1 MKQAIAVLGL
11 CVGMAWPTTSH
22 AFCGFYVSGADA
34 SLYNNATMVVM
45 MREGT
50 RTVLS
55 MQNNYQGPPEDFAM
69 IVPVPVVL
77 QEENVKTLPRE
88 IFARVDKLAAPRLVE
103 YWEQDPCRQLVA
115 YEALAGNAPM
125 ARRMKASAADESDAR
140 FGVTIEAEFTVAEY
154 DIVVLSANDSGG
166 LEKWLRKN
174 EYNIPKGAK
183 AVLRPYVEQNTKF
196 FVARVDSTKVKFR
209 DGKAV
214 LSPLRFHYDA
224 PTFTLP
230 VRLGLLNSAGKQDLI
245 VHILGKRQRY
255 EVANYKN
262 ASIPT
267 NIRVEDSVRESF
279 GGFYDALFERTTE
292 KNPGAV
298 VTEYAWDATTC
309 DPCPEPPL
317 RPDEL
322 ALLGG
327 DVIVPAEQDPYSD
340 IPGVVPRRS
349 RRPSFQP
356 YGFVL
361 TRLHYRYDK
370 DGLDED
376 LVFRAAGPIVGGRGM
391 PDQQGELG
399 ERRAQASSV
408 NNFQGRYVILH
419 RWEDELTCEN
429 PQRGSW
435 GGPPRG
441 PRPRPFAAGNTALE
455 GIATKTLTN
464 QLPRLIQTDIPE
476 LDLEAGTVDL
486 STKGEPAPGDR
497 QGGATRD
504 VVTPDGCS
512 VGAAKAASFGWIALC
527 IVAMW
532 LTRRRTAQ

>member
-1 MKQAIAVLGL
+1 MKQSIVVLGL
-11 CVGMAWPTTSH
+11 CVAISWPATSR

-77 QEENVKTLPRE
+77 QEENVKTLPPE
-88 IFARVDKLAAPRLVE
+88 IFSRVDKLAAPRLVE
-103 YWEQDPCRQLVA
+103 YWEQDPCRQMVA
-115 YEALAGNAPM
+115 YEAMGGSAPR
-125 ARRMKASAADESDAR
+125 ARRMKSSADQESDAR
-140 FGVTIEAEFTVAEY
+140 LGVTIEAEFTVAEY
-154 DIVVLSANDSGG
+154 DIVILSAKDSGG
-166 LEKWLRKN
+166 LDKWLRQN

-196 FVARVDSTKVKFR
+196 FVAKVDSKKVKFR

-214 LSPLRFHYDA
+214 LSPLRFHYDS

-245 VHILGKRQRY
+245 VHILGKKQRY

-267 NIRVEDSVRESF
+267 NIGVEDGVRESF
-279 GGFYDALFERTTE
+279 GAFYDALFERTTE

-322 ALLGG
+322 VLLGG
-327 DVIVPAEQDPYSD
+327 DVIVPGAQDPYSD
-340 IPGVVPRRS
+340 IPGVVPQRPRRS
-349 RRPSFQP
+349 SFQP

-391 PDQQGELG
+391 PDQKGELG

-419 RWEDELTCEN
+419 RWEGALACSS
-429 PQRGSW
+429 PQRGTW

-441 PRPRPFAAGNTALE
+441 PAPRPFAAGNTALE
-455 GIATKTLTN
+455 GGATKSLTN
-464 QLPRLIQTDIPE
+464 QLPGLIRTDIPE
-476 LDLEAGTVDL
+476 LDLEAGTIDL
-486 STKGEPAPGDR
+486 SPTSEGSNIES
-497 QGGATRD
+497 
-504 VVTPDGCS
+504 CS
-512 VGAAKAASFGWIALC
+512 VSAVKSASFGWIGLC